1 MYVLKCVYALNTC
14 ISYPYTSEEKGQS
27 SKEKGQSSRAG
38 AGANHHPLPSVAR
51 MQGGDLIFVRISRI
65 EEENRQTQQRIA
77 ELQDDVKELK
87 AVIAELHN
95 KSTHCQ

>member
-27 SKEKGQSSRAG
+27 SEEKGQSSRAG
-38 AGANHHPLPSVAR
+38 AGANLPSVAR

-87 AVIAELHN
+87 AVIAKVHS
-95 KSTHCQ
+95 KGMDCQ

>member
-1 MYVLKCVYALNTC
+1 
-14 ISYPYTSEEKGQS
+14 
-27 SKEKGQSSRAG
+27 
-38 AGANHHPLPSVAR
+38 
-51 MQGGDLIFVRISRI
+51 MQGGDLVFVRISRI